1 MSLELLTR
9 EYQAL
14 LEFVRNNPEN
24 EELKEDLEKARRA
37 MEISWL
43 NTSARVDA

>member
-24 EELKEDLEKARRA
+24 QILQEDLAKAKRE
-37 MEISWL
+37 MELSWL
-43 NTSARVDA
+43 RTSVQVDA